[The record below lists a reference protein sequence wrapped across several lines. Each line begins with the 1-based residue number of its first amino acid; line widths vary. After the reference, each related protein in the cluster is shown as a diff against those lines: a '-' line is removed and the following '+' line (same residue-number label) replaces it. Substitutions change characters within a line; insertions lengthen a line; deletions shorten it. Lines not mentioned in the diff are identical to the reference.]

1 MIVETMSRAE
11 ALEIIQAE
19 ASSMGLGIL
28 ETIQF
33 FRANPH
39 EFGSVEKC
47 AFNITLRDLHR
58 LLQPAES
65 N

>member
-11 ALEIIQAE
+11 ALQVIQNEAE
-19 ASSMGLGIL
+19 SMGLSIL

-58 LLQPAES
+58 LLQPA
-65 N
+65 

>member
-1 MIVETMSRAE
+1 MIIDTMSRAE
-11 ALEIIQAE
+11 ALQVIQNEAE
-19 ASSMGLGIL
+19 SMGLGIL

-58 LLQPAES
+58 LLQPI

>member
-1 MIVETMSRAE
+1 MQYETMTRAE
-11 ALEIIQAE
+11 ALQVIQAE
-19 ASSMGLGIL
+19 ADSMGLGIL

-39 EFGSVEKC
+39 EFGSVERC

-58 LLQPAES
+58 LLQPI